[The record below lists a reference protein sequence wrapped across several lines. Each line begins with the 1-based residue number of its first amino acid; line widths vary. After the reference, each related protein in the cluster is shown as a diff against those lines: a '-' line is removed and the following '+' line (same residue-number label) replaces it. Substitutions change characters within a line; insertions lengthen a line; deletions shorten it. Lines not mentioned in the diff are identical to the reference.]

1 MWLLYTDHVS
11 DTSIALN
18 KWIAILYGYRSYWV
32 CVHLKHQIRHG
43 INWTGTQTTQPR
55 SRIVLLCR
63 STIAMCVWHSFSPK
77 IVSLFSFSDQIVCN
91 VQYACRWCVCV
102 YTVDWH
108 WLAMG
113 GFLLLCTNVLRNL
126 FSRYIVL
133 LFLAIKF
140 FWVRTGCHWLRAM
153 TTKTSI
159 MSVPNGCRGTCVK
172 LGVEKWCI

>member
-11 DTSIALN
+11 DTSIPLN

-32 CVHLKHQIRHG
+32 CVHLKHQIRQG

-55 SRIVLLCR
+55 LRIVLLCR

-91 VQYACRWCVCV
+91 VQYACMCV
-102 YTVDWH
+102 YCRLILVGNGWI
-108 WLAMG
+108 
-113 GFLLLCTNVLRNL
+113 LLLCTNMLRNL